1 MTPLM
6 QASVS
11 HGDGSSDAIIDVF
24 LLHGADPCARD
35 EHGRQPADFATK
47 ADNRARSQRLS
58 EACHERQ
65 VRIGPAEW
73 EGVCFGSG
81 TDVGNRA
88 GWAHAGRPLERL
100 DAVSSGRSPY
110 AAHGRITARSKGCWA
125 AQRGQH
131 HAHRF
136 LPLRCSSDPHCK
148 KAAAAYELQLLNL
161 SPTGWALGL
170 LRAKPSEDHG
180 SQGSLRPLRMG

>member
-11 HGDGSSDAIIDVF
+11 HSDGSSDAIIDAL

-65 VRIGPAEW
+65 AGIGPAE
-73 EGVCFGSG
+73 
-81 TDVGNRA
+81 
-88 GWAHAGRPLERL
+88 
-100 DAVSSGRSPY
+100 
-110 AAHGRITARSKGCWA
+110 
-125 AQRGQH
+125 
-131 HAHRF
+131 
-136 LPLRCSSDPHCK
+136 
-148 KAAAAYELQLLNL
+148 
-161 SPTGWALGL
+161 
-170 LRAKPSEDHG
+170 
-180 SQGSLRPLRMG
+180 